1 VLSDD
6 AASGQPILQ
15 FGTSRFLQAHVDLFV
30 SEAADAG
37 QPLAGIT
44 VVQTTDN
51 PNSTARTRALAR
63 AEGFPV
69 IVRGLVGGHR
79 FEVHRVCRSVR
90 AALDARTQWPA
101 VREQMRA
108 SARIVVSNTGD
119 SGWLLQPID
128 EARSLRDDAPAPA
141 AFPAKLLVLL
151 YDRWHAQPD
160 ADLTLLPCELVS
172 RNGDRLR
179 DIVVQLAL
187 EWACTPA
194 FIEWL
199 REHVIWANSLV
210 DRIVS
215 EALDP
220 VGAVAEPYALW
231 AIERQPRLLLPCRHP
246 AIVLTDDLAR
256 FERLKL
262 FLLNLGHT
270 LLADLWMKGIH
281 AEDMTVLQAMQH
293 APMRYA
299 LESTWQDEVLPVF
312 DALDEGAAARAYLAD
327 LRDRLLNP
335 FLAHRLADIAQ
346 NHAQKKV
353 RRIEPLIALAALHC
367 PKLSQH
373 RLQSIVAGTDPA

>member
-1 VLSDD
+1 VLSD
-6 AASGQPILQ
+6 ASASGQPILQ

-37 QPLAGIT
+37 QALGGIT

-51 PNSTARTRALAR
+51 PNSTARTRALSR
-63 AEGFPV
+63 AEGFRV
-69 IVRGLVGGHR
+69 IVRGLVGGSR
-79 FEVHRVCRSVR
+79 FEAYRVCRSVR

-101 VREQMRA
+101 VRDQMRA
-108 SARIVVSNTGD
+108 SVRVVVSNTGD

-151 YDRWHAQPD
+151 HDRWRARPA

-179 DIVVQLAL
+179 DIVVQLAA
-187 EWACTPA
+187 EWACTPP
-194 FIEWL
+194 FIAWL

-215 EALDP
+215 EALSP

-270 LLADLWMKGIH
+270 LLADLWLKGGH
-281 AEDMTVLQAMQH
+281 AADMTVLQAMQH
-293 APMRYA
+293 AAMRDA

-312 DALDEGAAARAYLAD
+312 DALDEGADARTYLAE

-346 NHAQKKV
+346 NHAQKKA

-367 PKLSQH
+367 PQLAQP
-373 RLQSIVAGTDPA
+373 RLRSMVAGH